1 MDAHVGDRI
10 IVESHK
16 VGGARKVGE
25 VREVID
31 GAGGKH
37 YRVTW
42 EDGHESIVFPSS
54 DASVMA
60 AGQER

>member
-1 MDAHVGDRI
+1 MDANVGDRI
-10 IVESHK
+10 IVESKK
-16 VGGARKVGE
+16 VGSARKSGE

-37 YRVTW
+37 YRVVW

-54 DASVMA
+54 DASVVT
-60 AGQER
+60 AGQGQ

>member
-1 MDAHVGDRI
+1 MEAHVGDRI
-10 IVESHK
+10 IIESNK
-16 VGGARKVGE
+16 VGSGRKSGE

-37 YRVTW
+37 YRVGW

-54 DASVMA
+54 DAAVVD
-60 AGQER
+60 AGQQP

>member
-1 MDAHVGDRI
+1 MDAHIGDRI
-10 IVESHK
+10 VVESNK
-16 VGGARKVGE
+16 VGAARKSGE

-37 YRVTW
+37 YRVGW

-54 DASVMA
+54 DASVA
-60 AGQER
+60 TSAKE

>member
-10 IVESHK
+10 IVESNK
-16 VGGARKVGE
+16 VGGARKTGE

-37 YRVTW
+37 YRVGW

-54 DASVMA
+54 DASVDTP
-60 AGQER
+60 GSHQ